1 MAQRKPRFAKY
12 DLQRLSGKELRD
24 LCIRL
29 NIPIVALEK
38 NEIVDLVANSGKI
51 DLITTPNPIEYE
63 SIEILRAMGI
73 GQLKKAM
80 THAGVFFD
88 PKFVIEKEDMVQI
101 FVNSGRLVF
110 ITRNHHEQE

>member
-88 PKFVIEKEDMVQI
+88 PKFVIEKEI
-101 FVNSGRLVF
+101 GIYF
-110 ITRNHHEQE
+110 ICQLFHLLF